1 MLQTIWEWKQDVTS
15 APLRKMIDERPE
27 EISDDY
33 LLATLAVAVPTLIVN
48 TITPMLLIDAG
59 KRGLPMHTGTVFGRF
74 PWETMYEYTTKASKA
89 TRAGT
94 RVGGK
99 LGGRIAGRLIPG
111 VGWAMLAYD
120 VYDIAANRSLWG
132 FDLS

>member
-120 VYDIAANRSLWG
+120 VYDLTVNRSIWG
-132 FDLS
+132 FDLD